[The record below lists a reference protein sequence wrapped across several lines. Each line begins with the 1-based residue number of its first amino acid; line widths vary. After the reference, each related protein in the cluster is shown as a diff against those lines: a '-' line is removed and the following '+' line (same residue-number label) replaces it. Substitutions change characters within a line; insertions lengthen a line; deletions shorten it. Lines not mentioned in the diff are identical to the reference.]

1 MKRLLAALL
10 AALLA
15 WAWWPFRPSRR
26 VRLLAAGPAPSPPGL
41 DSSCQVA
48 LVDGLSPTLFSLSG
62 LERAARSY
70 WRFLSRLSLGLLW
83 VSYGDDRALMC
94 GPLPVLRFS
103 APHYSLDSQQ
113 ATVRWFIEGGL
124 LAAQTGGSLEISF
137 YPALPD
143 GWSRVELRVVDF
155 SPSLPAPLYRLSQR
169 LLHGFVTRAFLRSLP
184 RLPLPK
190 SRAHRFS

>member
-1 MKRLLAALL
+1 MKRLLLVFVPLL
-10 AALLA
+10 S
-15 WAWWPFRPSRR
+15 WAWWPFLPSRR
-26 VRLLAAGPAPSPPGL
+26 VRMLKPHSSYQSGL

-48 LVDGLSPTLFSLSG
+48 LVEGVAPSLFSLPG

-83 VSYGDDRALMC
+83 VSYGESRTLYC
-94 GPLPVLRFS
+94 GPLPMLRFS
-103 APHYSLDSQQ
+103 APHYFLDTEI

-124 LAAQTGGSLEISF
+124 LCASPGGSLEISF
-137 YPALPD
+137 YSPSAH

-155 SPSLPAPLYRLSQR
+155 SPALPSSLYQLSQR
-169 LLHGFVTRAFLRSLP
+169 LLHVFVTRAFLRSLP
-184 RLPLPK
+184 RLPLPS